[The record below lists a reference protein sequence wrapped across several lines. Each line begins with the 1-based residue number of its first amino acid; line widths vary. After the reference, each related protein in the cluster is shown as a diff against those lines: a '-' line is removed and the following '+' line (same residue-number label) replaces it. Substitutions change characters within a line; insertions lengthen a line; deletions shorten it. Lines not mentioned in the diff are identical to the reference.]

1 MNQYEI
7 AVLYDPGLEVDLTK
21 AEERVKK
28 IFTDLGGKILS
39 TDNWGKKKLA
49 YPIKKHE
56 HAIYVFYQISIEAKN
71 INQVESILNITS
83 EVIRS
88 LIVKQDLKEIAKIEK
103 LKQDKKKKNENRKID
118 TNSEEIVENNKK
130 S

>member
-1 MNQYEI
+1 MNQYEV

-39 TDNWGKKKLA
+39 TDNWGKKKLT

-103 LKQDKKKKNENRKID
+103 LKQEKKKKNENRKID

>member
-7 AVLYDPGLEVDLTK
+7 TILYDPGLEVDLTK

-28 IFTDLGGKILS
+28 IFTDLGGKVLS
-39 TDNWGKKKLA
+39 SDNWGKKKLT

-56 HAIYVFYQISIEAKN
+56 HAVYVFYQVSIDPKN

-103 LKQDKKKKNENRKID
+103 LKQEKKQKNENRKTD
-118 TNSEEIVENNKK
+118 NNVEETKEDNKK

>member
-103 LKQDKKKKNENRKID
+103 LKQEKKKKNENRKID

>member
-7 AVLYDPGLEVDLTK
+7 AILYDPGLEVDLTK

-39 TDNWGKKKLA
+39 TDNWGKKKLT

-56 HAIYVFYQISIEAKN
+56 HAVYVFYQVSIDPKN

-103 LKQDKKKKNENRKID
+103 LKQEKKQKNENRKID
-118 TNSEEIVENNKK
+118 TNSEETTEDNKK